1 MIIFQRLHRHM
12 ELIKENLEK
21 KRAVYLNNNTYRK
34 VWFDDRA
41 EWIYRHVKILDRIVP
56 GYVVGYGSD
65 YIDYSAVIGTLAS
78 TVKHTDAFIRQI
90 YKFCL
95 DNIKLTKPWIHGD
108 WALSNII
115 IQPNGNMA
123 MIDWDNVGT
132 HREQEYMDKL
142 HSDLSSAFGEENFK
156 RAINDSSSI

>member
-1 MIIFQRLHRHM
+1 M

-21 KRAVYLNNNTYRK
+21 KRAVYLTNNIYRK

-56 GYVVGYGSD
+56 GYVIGYGND
-65 YIDYSAVIGTLAS
+65 YIDYAPIAGTLAS
-78 TVKHTDAFIRQI
+78 TIEHTDAFIRQI

-95 DNIKLTKPWIHGD
+95 DNITSTKPWIHGD

-115 IQPNGNMA
+115 IIPDNTMV
-123 MIDWDNVGT
+123 MIDWDNVGM
-132 HREQEYMDKL
+132 HRQQEYMEKL
-142 HSDLSSAFGEENFK
+142 HNDLSSAFGEKNFK
-156 RAINDSSSI
+156 RAINDSASI

>member
-1 MIIFQRLHRHM
+1 M

-21 KRAVYLNNNTYRK
+21 KRAVYLSNNKYRK
-34 VWFDDRA
+34 VWSDDRA

-56 GYVVGYGSD
+56 GYVLDHGSN
-65 YIDYSAVIGTLAS
+65 YIEYAIVEGTLAS
-78 TVKHTDAFIRQI
+78 TIKHTDLFIQQV

-95 DNIKLTKPWIHGD
+95 DNIKSTKPWVHGD

-115 IQPNGNMA
+115 IQPNGTMV

-132 HREQEYMDKL
+132 YREKDYMDKL
-142 HSDLSSAFGEENFK
+142 HSDLISAFGSENFK
-156 RAINDSSSI
+156 RAIDDSASV